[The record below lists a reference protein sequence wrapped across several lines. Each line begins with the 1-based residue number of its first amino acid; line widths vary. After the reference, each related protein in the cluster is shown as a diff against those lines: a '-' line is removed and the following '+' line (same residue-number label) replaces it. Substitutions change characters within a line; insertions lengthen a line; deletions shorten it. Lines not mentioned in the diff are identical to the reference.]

1 MTDTTTNEPTAEGA
15 KRQIAKRE
23 WINKAGEKLPTG
35 SPDVAG
41 VRYTFISTGKS
52 VEFMLGDDNLTRQ
65 FAAMGAVT
73 KLGNVVN
80 SIVNADDY
88 DGGDPM
94 PAVEEWLT
102 NAINGEWREPAEG
115 GTARGPKYDKDV
127 LAAALHAELAE
138 KATGDVASYRTRLDD
153 RSYYAK
159 VRANPKVMSRYMQE
173 MAAKGSADATSA
185 DSLA

>member
-1 MTDTTTNEPTAEGA
+1 MTDTATNEAPDSTA

-41 VRYTFISTGKS
+41 VRYTFLSTGKS

-80 SIVNADDY
+80 SIVNAEDY
-88 DGGDPM
+88 DNSDPM

-102 NAINGEWREPAEG
+102 SAINGEWREPSEA

-127 LAAALHAELAE
+127 LASCLHAELGA
-138 KATGDVASYRTRLDD
+138 KATGDVASYRTRLED

-159 VRANPKVMSRYMQE
+159 VRNNPKVMSRYMQE
-173 MAAKGSADATSA
+173 MASKGEATASA

>member
-1 MTDTTTNEPTAEGA
+1 MTDTTTNEAAEPS
-15 KRQIAKRE
+15 KRTIAKRE

-35 SPDVAG
+35 SADVAG

-88 DGGDPM
+88 DGSDPM

-102 NAINGEWREPAEG
+102 NAINGEWREPSEA

-127 LAAALHAELAE
+127 LAASLHAELGE

-173 MAAKGSADATSA
+173 MAAKGTTEVSA

>member
-1 MTDTTTNEPTAEGA
+1 MTDTTQNAPEAEA
-15 KRQIAKRE
+15 SKRQIAKRE
-23 WINKAGEKLPTG
+23 WINKGGEKLPTG

-52 VEFMLGDDNLTRQ
+52 VEFMLGDDNLSRQ

-73 KLGNVVN
+73 KIGNVVN
-80 SIVNADDY
+80 SIVNAEDY
-88 DGGDPM
+88 DNSDPM

-102 NAINGEWREPAEG
+102 NAINGEWREPAEA
-115 GTARGPKYDKDV
+115 GTARGPKYDKGV
-127 LAAALHAELAE
+127 LAAALHAELGA
-138 KATGDVASYRTRLDD
+138 KATGDVASYLTRLED

-159 VRANPKVMSRYMQE
+159 VRNNPKVMSRYMQE
-173 MAAKGSADATSA
+173 MASKGEATASA